1 MADVIIQDTTLSA
14 IANAIRNKEESTA
27 LIPTEDMADRILAIE
42 TGVDTSD
49 ATATADNILSNKTAY
64 VNDTKI
70 TGTMTNQGAVTSSL
84 NCGGSYTIPAGYHNG
99 SGKITANSLASQTS
113 ATATATDMK
122 SGVTAYVD
130 GEKITGSLS
139 TISQTEATVNTGYVE
154 GRTACFDLN
163 FRADMIVPNG
173 HVLKVKHTP
182 NADSNIITKFIASTS
197 VTGTYATSTYY
208 DTDFGVQIGY
218 INNTD
223 IVLMIRSGTKNTAYE
238 DFSFG
243 LSSAPAGITCFDDER
258 SNYMST
264 DGRAGYL
271 SVQIFR
277 GFNIS
282 KQYNISIDMR
292 NRNATN
298 DYILCD
304 VTITEVS

>member
-1 MADVIIQDTTLSA
+1 MIQNSVIA
-14 IANAIRNKEESTA
+14 
-27 LIPTEDMADRILAIE
+27 
-42 TGVDTSD
+42 GVDTSD
-49 ATATADNILSNKTAY
+49 ATATAA
-64 VNDTKI
+64 
-70 TGTMTNQGAVTSSL
+70 
-84 NCGGSYTIPAGYHNG
+84 
-99 SGKITANSLASQTS
+99 
-113 ATATATDMK
+113 DMK

-182 NADSNIITKFIASTS
+182 DADSNIITKFITSTS
-197 VTGTYATSTYY
+197 VTGTYATSKYY
-208 DTDFGVQIGY
+208 DIDFGVQIGY

-223 IVLMIRSGTKNTAYE
+223 IVLMMSSGVKNTAYE
-238 DFSFG
+238 DFSFD
-243 LSSAPAGITCFDDER
+243 LSSAPSGITCSRDEC
-258 SNYMST
+258 SDYMST
-264 DGRAGYL
+264 DGREGYL

-277 GFNIS
+277 GFDVS
-282 KQYNISIDMR
+282 KQYNISIDMSSR
-292 NRNATN
+292 SSTN